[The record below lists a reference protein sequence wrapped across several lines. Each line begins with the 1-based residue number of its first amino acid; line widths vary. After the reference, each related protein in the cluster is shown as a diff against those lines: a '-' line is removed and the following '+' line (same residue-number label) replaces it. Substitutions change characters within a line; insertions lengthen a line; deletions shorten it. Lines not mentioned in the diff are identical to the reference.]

1 MGQIKPWIF
10 RAFLKGEEGQ
20 QNGVLCSQAGWQRLT
35 LHIDVLVKDF
45 LQTAIF
51 AVSFP
56 PHPPRFSH
64 RLREHHRAA
73 IKVIRRMQY
82 FVAKKKF
89 QVSCEQKAPFLNK
102 PFYSPDPL
110 FLLET

>member
-1 MGQIKPWIF
+1 MGQIKPWLF

-51 AVSFP
+51 AVWMEMLFP
-56 PHPPRFSH
+56 PSPSSFFPQAAGAPPRCNQGDSEDAVFCG
-64 RLREHHRAA
+64 
-73 IKVIRRMQY
+73 
-82 FVAKKKF
+82 KKK
-89 QVSCEQKAPFLNK
+89 VPGGL
-102 PFYSPDPL
+102 
-110 FLLET
+110 